1 MNENFMKDSF
11 EKLLSNSK
19 NERKKLVKKDCVIV
33 SSLEKPK
40 VKDYLI
46 NFTNCCYNRMLD
58 IFDDTIFLL
67 DNNKIQSACTIS
79 RAMIETHAFLIFTID
94 KLNKLMQ
101 KKNVTR
107 EELIISL
114 LESINSSRVKVDEQ
128 KRFKKGEFKLENYQF
143 TEQAQNRIK
152 NAEAINTNVMDA
164 LRNLYKQQIKAG
176 TTSDIPTEASAEQVY
191 NLLSEWVHPSQTS
204 LFTNYVEET
213 HIVSCRLGKI
223 NVFEH
228 AKFLCAQAL
237 YYICYLEKNYNVILK
252 LSNDLPD

>member
-1 MNENFMKDSF
+1 
-11 EKLLSNSK
+11 
-19 NERKKLVKKDCVIV
+19 
-33 SSLEKPK
+33 
-40 VKDYLI
+40 
-46 NFTNCCYNRMLD
+46 MLD

-67 DNNKIQSACTIS
+67 DNNKIQSACTIC

-94 KLNKLMQ
+94 KLSKLME
-101 KKNVTR
+101 KNNTTR

-114 LESINSSRVKVDEQ
+114 LESINSSRAKVDEQ
-128 KRFKKGEFKLENYQF
+128 KRFKKGKLKLEKYQF

-164 LRNLYKQQIKAG
+164 LRNLYKQQVEAG
-176 TTSDIPTEASAEQVY
+176 ITSDIPSEASAEQVY

-213 HIVSCRLGKI
+213 HTITCSLGLI
-223 NVFEH
+223 DVFEH
-228 AKFLCAQAL
+228 AEFLCAQAL
-237 YYICYLEKNYNVILK
+237 YYICYFGKNYNVILK